1 VFGLFSVMAAY
12 QSKGIGKKLLI
23 DAIMRSK
30 ALNYTL
36 SDPALSKSRIQTL
49 YIQSNNRNSLND
61 NPPKASQ
68 ISVFGRGAKESL
80 ELIHY
85 WLLYICV

>member
-36 SDPALSKSRIQTL
+36 GVL
-49 YIQSNNRNSLND
+49 YAIAVR
-61 NPPKASQ
+61 
-68 ISVFGRGAKESL
+68 E
-80 ELIHY
+80 ELLA
-85 WLLYICV
+85 W